1 MRICNDENGIT
12 ATEMMIEMGGWL
24 GNPRTT
30 RRFMIAETI
39 EVHAE
44 LSNAAFDYPRVSMN
58 SDAAQ

>member
-12 ATEMMIEMGGWL
+12 ATEMMMEMGGWL

-30 RRFMIAETI
+30 RRFIIVGEI

-44 LSNAAFDYPRVSMN
+44 LSNATFDYPRVSMN
-58 SDAAQ
+58 SGAAQ